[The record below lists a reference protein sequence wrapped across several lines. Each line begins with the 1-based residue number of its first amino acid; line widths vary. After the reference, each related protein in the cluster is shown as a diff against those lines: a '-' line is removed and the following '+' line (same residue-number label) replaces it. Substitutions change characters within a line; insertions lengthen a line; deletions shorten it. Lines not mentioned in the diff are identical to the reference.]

1 MIAQSTLNFLK
12 KLKKNN
18 TKEWFDVN
26 RGTYELAKGNMKDVV
41 AQLIDQLSV
50 FDSSVKGLEPKQCM
64 FRINRDVRF
73 SKNKS
78 PYKTNIGAIINKGGK
93 KSMVPGYYIHIE
105 PGNSFLAGGSW
116 MPPAPELAAI
126 RQEIDYNTAEFKKII
141 SAKEFKNF
149 FGGLSEEDKLKN
161 APKGYEKDHPEAE
174 LLKLKSYIVVHELK
188 DTQLLDKNFV
198 KNAAKIFK
206 AMYPFEVF
214 LRKAMD

>member
-1 MIAQSTLNFLK
+1 MVTPATLNFFK

-18 TKEWFDVN
+18 TKDWFDVN
-26 RGTYELAKGNMKDVV
+26 RDAYELAKGNMKDIV

-50 FDSSVKGLEPKQCM
+50 FDNSIKGLEPKQCM

-78 PYKTNIGAIINKGGK
+78 PYKTNLGAIINKGGK

-105 PGNSFLAGGSW
+105 PGASFLAGGSW
-116 MPPAPELAAI
+116 MPPAPELSAI

-141 SAKEFKNF
+141 LAKEFKKF
-149 FGGLSEEDKLKN
+149 FSKLSEEDKLKT
-161 APKGYEKDHPEAE
+161 APKGYAKDHPALE

-188 DTQLLDKNFV
+188 DEQLLNKNFI
-198 KNAAKIFK
+198 KHCAKVFK